1 MPQTWVARSAGV
13 LQHVGRDPCT
23 MGVVVLSGTQLSG
36 YMRCFCQTTIKLF
49 VCYDDPIAWDRAKN
63 RPLLPQE
70 ESEGWIAAGRS
81 CLPFWGHVWVKKQKK
96 VEKGLKTMNFMFS

>member
-1 MPQTWVARSAGV
+1 M